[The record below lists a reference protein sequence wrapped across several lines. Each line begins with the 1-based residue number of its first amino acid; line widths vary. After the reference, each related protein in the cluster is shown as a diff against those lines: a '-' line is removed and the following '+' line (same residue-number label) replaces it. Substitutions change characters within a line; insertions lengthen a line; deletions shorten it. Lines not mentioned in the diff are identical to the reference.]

1 MATVADIIGDTLP
14 DSAAED
20 SVSLLPLLRG
30 EDRAVRESVIHH
42 SISGKFAIRGRR
54 WKLVLCPGSG
64 GWSKR
69 DDEAA
74 ADGLPL
80 VQLYDMESDPEERH
94 NLESDRRDVV
104 RCMLGALKRIVAAG
118 RSTPGESQSNDVEVD
133 IWKLHTMPGVEPAVL
148 DDY

>member
-30 EDRAVRESVIHH
+30 EDRAVRERVIHH

-74 ADGLPL
+74 AEGLPL
-80 VQLYDMESDPEERH
+80 VQLYDMESDQ
-94 NLESDRRDVV
+94 RDVV
-104 RCMLGALKRIVAAG
+104 RRMLGELRRLVAAG

-133 IWKLHTMPGVEPAVL
+133 IWKLHTMPGVEPAML